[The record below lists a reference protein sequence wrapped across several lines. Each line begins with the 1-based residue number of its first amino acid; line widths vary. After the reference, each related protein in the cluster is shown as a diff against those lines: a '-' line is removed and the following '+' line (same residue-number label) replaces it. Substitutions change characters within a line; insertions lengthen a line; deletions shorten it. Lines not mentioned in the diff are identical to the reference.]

1 MLTLL
6 QRCHCPAVPFCYKAL
21 QNIAAA
27 TPAYQA
33 LASQSQ
39 QLQVPWTG
47 DGLLL
52 CSVFIICPCLLDC
65 PKTDVELYR
74 CFAGDLLGRAIALQV
89 PADKPQQAPQKY
101 DFAFD
106 KVFAPAAGQVSQC
119 PLITSLQF
127 CTLPYS
133 VLCFSAAVCA
143 KCLQRVQA
151 ESATYGD

>member
-6 QRCHCPAVPFCYKAL
+6 QRCHCPAATLCCKAS
-21 QNIAAA
+21 QNITAAS
-27 TPAYQA
+27 PACQA
-33 LASQSQ
+33 LALQSQ
-39 QLQVPWTG
+39 QLQVPGTG
-47 DGLLL
+47 DGLSL
-52 CSVFIICPCLLDC
+52 CPVFRICPCLLDC

-119 PLITSLQF
+119 PLITLYP
-127 CTLPYS
+127 TLLYS
-133 VLCFSAAVCA
+133 VLQCSSLCKVS
-143 KCLQRVQA
+143 A
-151 ESATYGD
+151 ESAG